1 MDELDALKILR
12 GEKPTAAEPTTP
24 YRRPESD
31 LKVYLVGAAIGFLLF
46 TIIYFIIHP
55 IDRFAIKLA
64 LYDNYSITTTVK
76 DGGSLIM
83 KNQMK
88 ADGNLVYFN
97 GVYYELGEDRSYKYV
112 KGDDGLWHRYI
123 YYRGS
128 DEISTIET
136 DQLLNKENY
145 TRSFFPWA
153 PMEYKGELM
162 DLINPRIQVTAGS
175 MIISGEI
182 KVVEGGWYVKY
193 YYTTVE
199 INGFGISEVELPED
213 YIVH

>member
-136 DQLLNKENY
+136 DQLLNKEKHAQLEAY
-145 TRSFFPWA
+145 RS
-153 PMEYKGELM
+153 
-162 DLINPRIQVTAGS
+162 
-175 MIISGEI
+175 
-182 KVVEGGWYVKY
+182 
-193 YYTTVE
+193 
-199 INGFGISEVELPED
+199 
-213 YIVH
+213 

>member
-1 MDELDALKILR
+1 MDELEALKILR

-64 LYDNYSITTTVK
+64 LYDNYSITTTIK
-76 DGGSLIM
+76 DGSRLVM
-83 KNQMK
+83 LNQMK
-88 ADGNLVYFN
+88 ADGKDVYYN
-97 GVYYELGEDRSYKYV
+97 GAYYELGEDQIYKYV
-112 KGDDGLWHRYI
+112 KGNDNKWHRYI
-123 YYRGS
+123 YYPSNG
-128 DEISTIET
+128 EFTTIET
-136 DQLLNKENY
+136 TQLLDKGKY

-153 PMEYKGELM
+153 PMEYDGKLM
-162 DLINPRIQVTAGS
+162 DLTNPRVQVTLSGI
-175 MIISGEI
+175 IISGEV
-182 KVVEGGWYVKY
+182 KVQNYWYTENY
-193 YYTTVE
+193 YATIE